1 MTEQNKSGWMD
12 AHERRQVR
20 LRVLLGQGAADIARA
35 LGRDRTTIVRQIKK
49 YELDAP
55 PETLEAVR
63 LELELSYEAMALAG
77 LSAPLSAAE
86 RTIMLKMSSELRQL
100 ERRAAREAAE
110 LARAQA
116 AEEAT
121 EITGEQGDGIDW
133 DADGLWSRETCERVL
148 GHALGVPEAGRT
160 RGGVELKGAAVT
172 TDDRSASSVC
182 DVGAPGAIAAKERLA
197 DMVVHGR
204 TWRWKDAGGGRVGA
218 LGGDVRTYWPCGP
231 GWPGPI

>member
-1 MTEQNKSGWMD
+1 MD

-35 LGRDRTTIVRQIKK
+35 LGRDRTTIVRQITK

-55 PETLEAVR
+55 PETLEVVR

-77 LSAPLSAAE
+77 LAAPLSAAE

-110 LARAQA
+110 
-116 AEEAT
+116 AT
-121 EITGEQGDGIDW
+121 ERTGEQGDGIEW

-148 GHALGVPEAGRT
+148 GHALGVSETGRT
-160 RGGVELKGAAVT
+160 RGGVELKGAAVAI
-172 TDDRSASSVC
+172 DDRSANAVC
-182 DVGAPGAIAAKERLA
+182 DVGPPGAIAAKERLA

-218 LGGDVRTYWPCGP
+218 LGSDAQKNWPCGA
-231 GWPGPI
+231 GWPGPV